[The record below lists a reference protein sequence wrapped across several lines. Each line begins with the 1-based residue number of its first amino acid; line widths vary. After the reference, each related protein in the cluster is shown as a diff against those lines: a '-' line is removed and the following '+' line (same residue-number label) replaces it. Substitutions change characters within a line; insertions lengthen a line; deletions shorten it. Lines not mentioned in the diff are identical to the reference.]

1 MAGWV
6 IDVYDP
12 AHIDWLF
19 SAAISLGIHGLG
31 VVHFPVGIF
40 YFRLHNYR
48 RQEVHKSYRQGQ
60 VAAPGPR
67 DHLHF
72 ILLLCVGGSSGL
84 GLVGQPRL
92 IDVLYLMDRLGYQQL
107 VLDHVHVVY
116 RDALFEFHQ
125 SVAPV
130 WPGSQ
135 LPLLLRPSA
144 SDHLHRFLRCEL
156 GGESRGKAIS
166 CCIRF
171 ICRIARLVR
180 ITRSACEPYSQDIRH
195 EIKWKKIDFQC

>member
-1 MAGWV
+1 MAGGV

-12 AHIDWLF
+12 SHIDWFF
-19 SAAISLGIHGLG
+19 SATIPLGIHGLG
-31 VVHFPVGIF
+31 LVHFPVSIF
-40 YFRLHNYR
+40 YLRLHHYC

-72 ILLLCVGGSSGL
+72 ILLLRVGGSSGL
-84 GLVGQPRL
+84 GLVGQPRY
-92 IDVLYLMDRLGYQQL
+92 IDVLYLMDRLGHQQL
-107 VLDHVHVVY
+107 VLDHVYDVY
-116 RDALFEFHQ
+116 RDALFKFHQ
-125 SVAPV
+125 SMAPV
-130 WPGSQ
+130 WTGSK

-171 ICRIARLVR
+171 ICRIARLLR
-180 ITRSACEPYSQDIRH
+180 ITRSACEPCSQDIRH
-195 EIKWKKIDFQC
+195 EIKGKK